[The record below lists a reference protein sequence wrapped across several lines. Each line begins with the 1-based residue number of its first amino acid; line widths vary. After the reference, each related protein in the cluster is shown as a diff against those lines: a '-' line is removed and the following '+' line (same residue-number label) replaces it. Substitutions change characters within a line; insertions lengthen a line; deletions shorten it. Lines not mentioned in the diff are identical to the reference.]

1 MTEQQATLT
10 SKVLGNY
17 VVVITKPARDLL
29 GIQVGDYVE
38 LTVKKLEPA
47 VPA

>member
-1 MTEQQATLT
+1 MSEQHATLT
-10 SKVLGNY
+10 GKVLGNY

-38 LTVKKLEPA
+38 LTVRKKEPV